1 MAQSTNYFGLRRGST
16 KSLTFSVVDGK
27 QITKDRVEGGKNP
40 RTPAQMSQRCLLYT
54 ACTAYSAMKSICD
67 HSFEEIT
74 AGSQCMYTFRKE
86 NMKQLRLCKESGNG
100 FFGFSKY
107 RDSGLV
113 PGSYIISKGS
123 LPVSCPDASILSI
136 NVANKQI
143 SINVT
148 AGISIADITDDMGC
162 KNFGDTC
169 TIALMYPKANG
180 YYGFGAICFTYKQAE
195 TILESFTVEVFGDVA
210 NATPTFDSSGL
221 TLSVRMKTE
230 LAANATADNTYL
242 AAIASRQVNGNWHR
256 SKAQFDV
263 QNATP
268 TFEQAIATYPIGER
282 RILNG
287 SGADVAAPVNPVVTV
302 AAPTINGTTP
312 FTETTSVTMSGPSGA
327 EIRYT
332 TDGSTPTASSSL
344 YSTAITLSST
354 TTVKAIAI
362 KDGQSSS
369 VTSKT
374 FTKSSGGGGDD
385 DGGDAN

>member
-16 KSLTFSVVDGK
+16 KSLTFSVVDCK

-54 ACTAYSAMKSICD
+54 VCTAYSAMKSICN

-74 AGSQCMYTFRKE
+74 AGLQTMYAFRKE
-86 NMKQLRLCKESGNG
+86 NMKQIKLCKDEGNG
-100 FFGFSKY
+100 FFGFNNY
-107 RDSGLV
+107 QDSGLV

-123 LPVSCPDASILSI
+123 LPDSCPNAAVTSITVSSKQLSI
-136 NVANKQI
+136 AVA
-143 SINVT
+143 
-148 AGISIADITDDMGC
+148 AGNSTTELTDEMGC

-169 TIALMYPKANG
+169 TIAIMYPKANG
-180 YYGFGAICFTYKQAE
+180 SYGFGAVRFTYKQAD
-195 TILESFTVEVFGDVA
+195 TVQESFTVDVFGDVTS
-210 NATPTFDSSGL
+210 ATPSYGSSGL
-221 TLSVRMKTE
+221 TLTVRMSREFAT
-230 LAANATADNTYL
+230 NATADNTYL

-256 SKAQFDV
+256 SNAQFDV

-268 TFEQAIATYPIGER
+268 TFAQAIATYPVGEE

-287 SGADVAAPVNPVVTV
+287 SGVDVAAPVNPVVTV